1 MMRKILFLFILISQ
15 FSIAQQVAVL
25 EYGGGGDWYSDP
37 TAVPNL
43 VKFCNSNINTAIQE
57 KVEQVKPDSPNI
69 FQYAYIEMTGHGN
82 VSFSDVEAKN
92 LKKYL
97 LSGGFLHADDNYGM
111 KPYFIKA
118 MKKVFPDKQWKEL
131 PSDHEIFNNVYSFPE
146 GLPKIHRHDNE
157 RPQALGLFHD
167 GRLIVLF
174 TTESDISD
182 GWDDASDHNDPE
194 DVRLKALKMGANI
207 LHYVFT
213 H

>member
-1 MMRKILFLFILISQ
+1 MIFISHLSL
-15 FSIAQQVAVL
+15 AQQVAVL

-43 VKFCNSNINTAIQE
+43 VKFCNNNINTAIQE
-57 KVEQVKPDSPNI
+57 KVEQVKPDSPTI
-69 FQYAYIEMTGHGN
+69 FQYAYVEMTGHGN
-82 VSFSDVEAKN
+82 VSFNDADIEN

-118 MKKVFPDKQWKEL
+118 MESVFPDKQWKEL
-131 PSDHEIFNNVYSFPE
+131 PSDHKIFNNRYSFPE
-146 GLPKIHRHDNE
+146 GLPKIHRHDNN
-157 RPQALGLFHD
+157 RPQALGLFHE

-182 GWDDASDHNDPE
+182 GWEDPSVHNDPE
-194 DVRLKALKMGANI
+194 DVRLKALRMGANI

>member
-1 MMRKILFLFILISQ
+1 MKKLVFLFILISQ
-15 FSIAQQVAVL
+15 LTMAQKVAVL

-43 VKFCNSNINTAIQE
+43 VKFCNKNINTAIQE
-57 KVEQVKPDSPNI
+57 KVEQVKPDSPTI
-69 FQYAYIEMTGHGN
+69 FQYAYVEMTGHGN
-82 VSFSDVEAKN
+82 VAFNNAEAKN
-92 LKKYL
+92 LKEYL

-111 KPYFIKA
+111 KPYFISA
-118 MKKVFPDKQWKEL
+118 MKKVFPNKQWKEL
-131 PSDHEIFNNVYSFPE
+131 PADHSIFSSSFPFSK

-157 RPQALGLFHD
+157 RPQALGIFHN

-182 GWDDASDHNDPE
+182 GWEDPSVHNDPE

-207 LHYVFT
+207 VNYVFT

>member
-1 MMRKILFLFILISQ
+1 MRNLVFLLIFISQ
-15 FSIAQQVAVL
+15 FSLAQKVAVL

-43 VKFCNSNINTAIQE
+43 VKFCNENIHTAIQE

-69 FQYAYIEMTGHGN
+69 FQYAYVEMTGHGN
-82 VSFSDVEAKN
+82 VSFSDSDAEN
-92 LKKYL
+92 LRKYL

-111 KPYFIKA
+111 KTYFKKA

-131 PSDHEIFNNVYSFPE
+131 PSDHELFHNNYTFPD

-157 RPQALGLFHD
+157 RPRALGIFHE

-174 TTESDISD
+174 TVESDISD
-182 GWDDASDHNDPE
+182 GWEDPSVHHDPQE
-194 DVRLKALKMGANI
+194 VRLKALRMGANI
-207 LHYVFT
+207 IDYVFT